1 MNPHDEISSY
11 LSGAFPGKLRETKAA
26 VAEELRLRA
35 LADNTPNAFKGEMG
49 RLYQCASRG
58 NRNEAIAK
66 AQLEVFVAEQKR
78 KGAGKGKAEIR
89 ELVAKYRRTGDV
101 FTIIEAKEAAEALAA
116 TSERAAALRE
126 VFEALVEKPAQ

>member
-1 MNPHDEISSY
+1 MF
-11 LSGAFPGKLRETKAA
+11 GAFPGKLRETKAA

-35 LADNTPNAFKGEMG
+35 LADNDPSAFAGEMR
-49 RLYQCASRG
+49 RLYKWAPSGQ
-58 NRNEAIAK
+58 RNEVVVK
-66 AQLEVFVAEQKR
+66 AELDVFVAEQKR